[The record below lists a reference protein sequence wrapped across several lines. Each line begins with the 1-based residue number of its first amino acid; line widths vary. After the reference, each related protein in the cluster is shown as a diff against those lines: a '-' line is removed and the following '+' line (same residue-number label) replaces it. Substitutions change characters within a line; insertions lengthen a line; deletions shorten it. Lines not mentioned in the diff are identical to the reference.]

1 MHFGREEMGVVCV
14 SVITGTAA
22 GVVEVEGG
30 EDVGLTGGGA
40 ASLASMIIRL
50 KVLLVP
56 LVEDNVAGLNEA
68 SRWAMD
74 KAMSL
79 ALLGVA
85 DERADE

>member
-1 MHFGREEMGVVCV
+1 MHFGREAMGVVCM
-14 SVITGTAA
+14 SVITGTTA

-30 EDVGLTGGGA
+30 EDVGLTGGGD

-50 KVLLVP
+50 KVLPVL

-68 SRWAMD
+68 SRWATD
-74 KAMSL
+74 KAISL

>member
-1 MHFGREEMGVVCV
+1 MHFGREAMGVVCV

>member
-1 MHFGREEMGVVCV
+1 MHFGREAMRVVCV

-22 GVVEVEGG
+22 GVVDVEGG

-50 KVLLVP
+50 NVLLVP

-68 SRWAMD
+68 S
-74 KAMSL
+74 
-79 ALLGVA
+79 
-85 DERADE
+85 